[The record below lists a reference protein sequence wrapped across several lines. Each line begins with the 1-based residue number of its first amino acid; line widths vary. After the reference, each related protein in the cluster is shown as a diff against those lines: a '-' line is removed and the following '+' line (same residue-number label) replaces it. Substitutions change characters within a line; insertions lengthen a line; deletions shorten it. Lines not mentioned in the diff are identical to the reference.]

1 MKKNILYLKTKKAD
15 AKGIKLND
23 KEFLLL
29 KGSKINDKTCPSL
42 PKKLKTPRDSC
53 IKHGSVKNF
62 ITMNDM
68 KFSSVSSAAK
78 FVVGYNVNGWVS
90 WKNEDGKK
98 NERIRILNY

>member
-1 MKKNILYLKTKKAD
+1 
-15 AKGIKLND
+15 
-23 KEFLLL
+23 
-29 KGSKINDKTCPSL
+29 
-42 PKKLKTPRDSC
+42 
-53 IKHGSVKNF
+53 
-62 ITMNDM
+62 MNDM